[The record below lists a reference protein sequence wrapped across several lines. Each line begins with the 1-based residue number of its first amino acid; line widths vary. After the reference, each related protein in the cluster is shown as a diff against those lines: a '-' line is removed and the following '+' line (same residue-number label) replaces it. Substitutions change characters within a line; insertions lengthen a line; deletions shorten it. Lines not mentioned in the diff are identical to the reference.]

1 MLCVYEQHQVVG
13 RHEAAFEAAYRAE
26 WAPRLAETA
35 DARLLWYFNIAHGA
49 GRSYQIIT
57 VTGLASGKTWQ
68 ALRDRLTTGDLAS
81 WLEAVRRYR
90 YRVDSKVLIPGP
102 DSPSAIDLASVPGQ
116 RDEGDPGLYVEEVV
130 RAGENGSDRPA
141 DTSFPDFQPFA
152 SFTTAFGTGVAP
164 ERTTLYAI
172 RDLGALVDVM
182 TGEPQLRDPASAP
195 SVTSRLLR
203 TAAWSPL
210 R

>member
-13 RHEAAFEAAYRAE
+13 QHEAAFERAYRTE
-26 WAPRLAETA
+26 WAPRLAETD

-57 VTGLASGKTWQ
+57 LTAVASGKTWQ

-81 WLEAVRRYR
+81 WLEGVRRCR
-90 YRVDSKVLIPGP
+90 YRVDSKVLVPEP
-102 DSPSAIDLASVPGQ
+102 DPPMAIDLASVPGQ

-130 RAGENGSDRPA
+130 RAGENGSDLPA
-141 DTSFPDFQPFA
+141 DTSFPNFQLFA
-152 SFTTAFGTGVAP
+152 SFNTAFGTGAVP
-164 ERTTLYAI
+164 ERTTLYPI

-182 TGEPQLRDPASAP
+182 TGEPHSRDPASAP

-203 TAAWSPL
+203 TAPWSPL

>member
-1 MLCVYEQHQVVG
+1 MLYMYEQHQVVG
-13 RHEAAFEAAYRAE
+13 QHEAAFEQAYRAE
-26 WAPRLAETA
+26 WAPRLAETT

-57 VTGLASGKTWQ
+57 VTAVASGKTWQ
-68 ALRDRLTTGDLAS
+68 ALRERLTAGDLAP

-90 YRVDSKVLIPGP
+90 YRVDSKVLVPEP
-102 DSPSAIDLASVPGQ
+102 DSPLAIDLASVPGQ

-130 RAGENGSDRPA
+130 RAGDNGSGGPV
-141 DTSFPDFQPFA
+141 DTSFPDFERFA

-164 ERTTLYAI
+164 ERTTFYAI
-172 RDLGALVDVM
+172 RELGGLVDVM
-182 TGEPQLRDPASAP
+182 TGEPRRRDPASAQ

-203 TAAWSPL
+203 TAAWSPT

>member
-13 RHEAAFEAAYRAE
+13 QHEAAFERAYRTE
-26 WAPRLAETA
+26 WAPRLAETT

-57 VTGLASGKTWQ
+57 LTGLASGKTWQ
-68 ALRDRLTTGDLAS
+68 ALRNRLTTGDLAP
-81 WLEAVRRYR
+81 WLEGVRGYR
-90 YRVDSKVLIPGP
+90 YRVDSKVLVPEP
-102 DSPSAIDLASVPGQ
+102 ESHLAIDLAQVPGQ

-130 RAGENGSDRPA
+130 RTGENGSGAPA
-141 DTSFPDFQPFA
+141 DTAFPDFERFA
-152 SFTTAFGTGVAP
+152 SFTTALGTGIAP

-172 RDLGALVDVM
+172 RDVGGLVDVM
-182 TGEPQLRDPASAP
+182 TGEPHRRDRASTQ
-195 SVTSRLLR
+195 SISSRLLR
-203 TAAWSPL
+203 TAAWSPM